1 MVGIKKSKNV
11 GAYRIRPFLC
21 LQVLKITCSLVVLLS
36 YCPQKK
42 GYRLTGLARLAVLF
56 FFKSLY

>member
-1 MVGIKKSKNV
+1 MVGIRRYNHG
-11 GAYRIRPFLC
+11 GANAIRPFFLE
-21 LQVLKITCSLVVLLS
+21 VLKTKDESRKSFVF
-36 YCPQKK
+36 CPQKK

>member
-42 GYRLTGLARLAVLF
+42 GLSVNGVSEVSGIVF
-56 FFKSLY
+56 F